1 MSAFPPAGSAFV
13 GAFPRAFARAVAVSA
28 LVLCGATTAA
38 SARAETAEP
47 KVEVR
52 KVEDDRV
59 RIEEVRVRG
68 EVRRVVVRPKAA
80 GMAEYEI
87 SPASGAED
95 PSQRSRRAGGE
106 RMWRIFAF

>member
-1 MSAFPPAGSAFV
+1 MSASRPPV
-13 GAFPRAFARAVAVSA
+13 PAFAAFALLLALGLASGAVP
-28 LVLCGATTAA
+28 
-38 SARAETAEP
+38 ARAETAEP
-47 KVEVR
+47 KIEVR
-52 KVEDDRV
+52 KVEDDQV

-68 EVRRVVVRPKAA
+68 EVRRVVVRPKTA

-106 RMWRIFAF
+106 RMWRLFAF